1 MRGKI
6 KRALAGLFVLLLA
19 LCLSA
24 GLYVGL
30 KGYGMYREALE
41 QKPLAEMA
49 EQVRAQPDFTPL
61 DELPRLYRDAVV
73 AVEDHRFY
81 SHGGVDFIA
90 LCRALWNDV
99 CAGAFVEGGST
110 ITQQLAK
117 NLYFTQE
124 KVLTRKAA
132 EAFMAWAIEKQY
144 TKDEILELYVNSIYF
159 GSGYYNVRQA
169 SEGYFGKAPAQMT
182 PYECTL
188 LAGVPNAP
196 SAYDPA
202 QNPGLARQRQK
213 KVVEHSGHADS
224 QIYLAPMD
232 AQPITLFVT
241 GNVPKPGR
249 YSGSAADPLLSYLDK
264 AGGID
269 AGRGSYRNIQ
279 VRRNDQVVTTV
290 DLYPFIREGSMPPI
304 RFQNG
309 DIIVVPDKGP
319 TVTVTGKVR
328 TSARFELPEGNTS
341 GASLLKLV
349 DPDSSASHIAI
360 KGVRNG
366 KPYNTYLPLG
376 ELASLQL
383 ADGDTI
389 ELLADAAGNTITVTV
404 QGAVRGATR
413 FPVRRGARLDEV
425 RNFIAVEQ
433 GRADLN
439 GMYIKRKSVAARQK
453 KAIADS
459 LRRLEESAL
468 TASSASTEESQIRAK
483 EAEMIAKFVE
493 RAKAV
498 EPEGVVV
505 LSDGQKIGDITLED
519 GDVIVIPAKSDVVL
533 VSGEVMMPQAMLW
546 SKKKDLDD
554 YIKGAGGYN
563 SRADQDTVLVMHPNG
578 SVSHDGD
585 NIRPGDQILVMP
597 RVASKNMQAVKDISQ
612 VMMQVA
618 VSARAI
624 LGLPTLY

>member
-1 MRGKI
+1 MKNPV
-6 KRALAGLFVLLLA
+6 FLLL
-19 LCLSA
+19 LCLLLLPQA
-24 GLYVGL
+24 AYAADAPEP
-30 KGYGMYREALE
+30 YGANLF
-41 QKPLAEMA
+41 QGNFGQGAA
-49 EQVRAQPDFTPL
+49 
-61 DELPRLYRDAVV
+61 
-73 AVEDHRFY
+73 
-81 SHGGVDFIA
+81 
-90 LCRALWNDV
+90 
-99 CAGAFVEGGST
+99 AGAMAPGDRVVLRLWGGSLNVDT
-110 ITQQLAK
+110 VLEVSPAGQLDIPEVGQ
-117 NLYFTQE
+117 L
-124 KVLTRKAA
+124 
-132 EAFMAWAIEKQY
+132 
-144 TKDEILELYVNSIYF
+144 
-159 GSGYYNVRQA
+159 NV
-169 SEGYFGKAPAQMT
+169 T
-182 PYECTL
+182 
-188 LAGVPNAP
+188 
-196 SAYDPA
+196 
-202 QNPGLARQRQK
+202 GLAQDKLQDALRSK
-213 KVVEHSGHADS
+213 LAASGHADS

>member
-1 MRGKI
+1 M
-6 KRALAGLFVLLLA
+6 
-19 LCLSA
+19 
-24 GLYVGL
+24 
-30 KGYGMYREALE
+30 
-41 QKPLAEMA
+41 P
-49 EQVRAQPDFTPL
+49 
-61 DELPRLYRDAVV
+61 
-73 AVEDHRFY
+73 ED
-81 SHGGVDFIA
+81 
-90 LCRALWNDV
+90 
-99 CAGAFVEGGST
+99 
-110 ITQQLAK
+110 K
-117 NLYFTQE
+117 
-124 KVLTRKAA
+124 
-132 EAFMAWAIEKQY
+132 
-144 TKDEILELYVNSIYF
+144 
-159 GSGYYNVRQA
+159 
-169 SEGYFGKAPAQMT
+169 
-182 PYECTL
+182 
-188 LAGVPNAP
+188 
-196 SAYDPA
+196 
-202 QNPGLARQRQK
+202 
-213 KVVEHSGHADS
+213 
-224 QIYLAPMD
+224 
-232 AQPITLFVT
+232 
-241 GNVPKPGR
+241 
-249 YSGSAADPLLSYLDK
+249 
-264 AGGID
+264 
-269 AGRGSYRNIQ
+269 
-279 VRRNDQVVTTV
+279 
-290 DLYPFIREGSMPPI
+290 
-304 RFQNG
+304 
-309 DIIVVPDKGP
+309 
-319 TVTVTGKVR
+319 
-328 TSARFELPEGNTS
+328 TS

-383 ADGDTI
+383 ADGDSI

-404 QGAVRGATR
+404 QGAVRGASR

-439 GMYIKRKSVAARQK
+439 GMYIKRKSVAERQK

-546 SKKKDLDD
+546 SKNNDLDD
-554 YIKGAGGYN
+554 YIKGA
-563 SRADQDTVLVMHPNG
+563 VLVMHPNG